1 MRKPVIAANWKL
13 NGDLALCREFAST
26 FDDPGA
32 GTSVEV
38 LVCPPAVYIP
48 TFVRLL
54 EKSVSGASGDVQS
67 LKVGAQNVARE
78 AAGAFTGE
86 ISASMLAEVGVQ
98 YCIVGHSERR
108 SIFGETDD
116 EVLAKSQLLADSGI
130 TPIVCVGESL
140 SVREAGKAETFVGD
154 QLNAVLSRWQGI
166 SAKSIVL
173 AYEPVWAIGTGVS
186 ATPEQVQ
193 TMHSQIRQ
201 QAGKFLDAD
210 ALRILYGGSVKGS
223 NAAELL
229 ALDDVDGALVGGAS
243 LNVDEFRQIVAAA
256 N

>member
-26 FDDPGA
+26 FDDLGA
-32 GTSVEV
+32 GAAPEV

-48 TFVRLL
+48 AFVRLL
-54 EKSVSGASGDVQS
+54 EKSVSVESGEVQT

-108 SIFGETDD
+108 AIFGETDD

-130 TPIVCVGESL
+130 TAIVCIGESL
-140 SVREAGKAETFVGD
+140 SVREAGKAETFVAG
-154 QLNAVLSRWQGI
+154 QLNAVLSRWSGI
-166 SAKSIVL
+166 SAESIVL

-186 ATPEQVQ
+186 ATTEQVQ
-193 TMHSQIRQ
+193 AMHSQIRQ
-201 QAGKFLDAD
+201 QADKFLDAD
-210 ALRILYGGSVKGS
+210 ALRILYGGSVKAS